1 MHIRN
6 FLISLNETETNIF
19 GIMLILTIGT
29 IHELIVYIK
38 KQITKR
44 KERTKKQKEI
54 CSEISKYLEKDRRQI
69 LQKFYWF
76 AQKSKRLS
84 N

>member
-54 CSEISKYLEKDRRQI
+54 SSEISKCFAKDRR
-69 LQKFYWF
+69 
-76 AQKSKRLS
+76 
-84 N
+84 

>member
-44 KERTKKQKEI
+44 KEEQKNKNKSVQRLVNALQRIED
-54 CSEISKYLEKDRRQI
+54 KYNKSFIDWHKNNKD
-69 LQKFYWF
+69 
-76 AQKSKRLS
+76 
-84 N
+84 